1 MKSIRHILLFLGI
14 LAAIPALSYAQ
25 GQVLSLETIEIKGEA
40 AEPLAIINISRTRPE
55 YDSAY
60 LQRDYT
66 DELIPTEDDLF
77 APPEDQTSPKKME
90 ELKALLAKERVED
103 YISAPS
109 ESSDD

>member
-1 MKSIRHILLFLGI
+1 LL
-14 LAAIPALSYAQ
+14 PALSHGQ

-60 LQRDYT
+60 LERDYS
-66 DELIPTEDDLF
+66 DDLVPTEDDLF
-77 APPEDQTSPKKME
+77 APPESQKAPKKMS
-90 ELKALLAKERVED
+90 ELKDLLAKERVED

-109 ESSDD
+109 ESSQD